1 MRWFGFD
8 SMVTSSDQVS
18 SRERGGRVLVV
29 AALGRELAA
38 LRREAHPRVALLET
52 GEGCKNA
59 GQAARSWLDAETPQA
74 VLGIGFA
81 GALSRS
87 LDVGALLVARECRSS
102 TGESV
107 ATTPTLVEAARRI
120 PADGLAVAFGVT
132 LTVDEV
138 VCQAEGKR
146 RLALTLATGELG
158 CVDMESFAVAR
169 ACAERRIPF
178 LIVRCVSDLFAED
191 LPVDFNRCR
200 GADGRVNNLKVIA
213 SAIGRPSSIKG
224 LLELRKRAMVC
235 SEKLANFVR
244 RLLSEID

>member
-1 MRWFGFD
+1 VQWCGFD
-8 SMVTSSDQVS
+8 GMATSSNQVS
-18 SRERGGRVLVV
+18 SPERGARVLVI

-38 LRREAHPRVALLET
+38 LRRESHPRVALLET
-52 GEGCKNA
+52 GEGTTKA

-74 VLGIGFA
+74 VLGLGFA

-87 LDVGALLVARECRSS
+87 LDVGDLLVARECRTS
-102 TGESV
+102 GGDSV
-107 ATTPTLVEAARRI
+107 ATTPTMLEAARRI
-120 PADGLAVAFGVT
+120 QANGLAVRFGVT
-132 LTVDEV
+132 LTVDQV

-146 RLALTLATGELG
+146 KLAMTLAPDEIA
-158 CVDMESFAVAR
+158 CVDMESSAIAR
-169 ACAERRIPF
+169 ACAERGVPF

-200 GADGRVNNLKVIA
+200 EADGQINNWKVIA

-224 LLELRKRAMVC
+224 LLELRKRAMNC
-235 SEKLANFVR
+235 SEKLADFVR

>member
-1 MRWFGFD
+1 MT
-8 SMVTSSDQVS
+8 TSSDQVS
-18 SRERGGRVLVV
+18 SRERGERVLVV

-52 GEGCKNA
+52 GEGTASA
-59 GQAARSWLDAETPQA
+59 GQAARSWLNAETPRA

-81 GALSRS
+81 GALSPS
-87 LDVGALLVARECRSS
+87 LDVGDLLVARECRTS

-107 ATTPTLVEAARRI
+107 STTPTLLDAARRI
-120 PADGLAVAFGVT
+120 QADGLAVRFGVT

-146 RLALTLATGELG
+146 RLALTLAPGDIA
-158 CVDMESFAVAR
+158 CVDMESSAVAR
-169 ACAERRIPF
+169 ACAERGVPF
-178 LIVRCVSDLFAED
+178 LVVRCVSDLFAED

-200 GADGRVNNLKVIA
+200 GADGRVNNWKVIA
-213 SAIGRPSSIKG
+213 SAIGRPSSIKA
-224 LLELRKRAMVC
+224 LLELRKRAKIC
-235 SEKLANFVR
+235 SEKLADFVR

>member
-8 SMVTSSDQVS
+8 RMTTPSNQVS
-18 SRERGGRVLVV
+18 SRERGKRVLVV

-38 LRREAHPRVALLET
+38 LRREAHPRLALLET
-52 GEGCKNA
+52 GEGTTSA
-59 GQAARSWLDAETPQA
+59 GQAARSWLDAETPRA

-87 LDVGALLVARECRSS
+87 LDVGDLLVARECRTS

-107 ATTPTLVEAARRI
+107 ATTPSLLEAARRI
-120 PADGLAVAFGVT
+120 QGDGLAVRFGVT

-138 VCQAEGKR
+138 VWQAEGKR
-146 RLALTLATGELG
+146 RLAMTLARGEIA
-158 CVDMESFAVAR
+158 CVDMESSAVAGV
-169 ACAERRIPF
+169 CSERGVPF
-178 LIVRCVSDLFAED
+178 LIARCVSDLFAED
-191 LPVDFNRCR
+191 LSVDFNRFR
-200 GADGRVNNLKVIA
+200 GADGRVNNWNVIA

-224 LLELRKRAMVC
+224 LVALRKRAMIC
-235 SEKLANFVR
+235 SEKLAAFVR